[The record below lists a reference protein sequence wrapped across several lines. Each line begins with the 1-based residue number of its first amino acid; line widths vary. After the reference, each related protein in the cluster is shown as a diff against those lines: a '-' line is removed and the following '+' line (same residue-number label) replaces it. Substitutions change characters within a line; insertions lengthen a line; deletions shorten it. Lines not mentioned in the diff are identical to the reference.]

1 MVLESIISP
10 LRAEKKP
17 WELFFIGLLYAS
29 IAIFFSLHIF
39 DALAGIIAV
48 FLTVS
53 AAIPIM
59 YQTIKMEEGKDLM
72 GLSQLTVLKE
82 HAHALS
88 FFMFLFM
95 GILMSFTFWYI
106 FLPPEVGANLFSI
119 QIETIKN
126 INANVISG
134 WVANTNMFS
143 LIFFNNVKVLT
154 FCILFSFFYGAGAIF
169 ILTWNASVIAVA
181 LGSFVRSHLGSYSAV
196 LGFSKVAAYFHVF
209 SLGLLRYLIHGIPEI
224 LAYFTG
230 GLAGGI
236 ISVAVIKHD
245 FRTKNFERIIFDA
258 ADLVLIAIGVLFI
271 AAVIETW
278 ITPYFFL

>member
-17 WELFFIGLLYAS
+17 WELFFVGLLYAS
-29 IAIFFSLHIF
+29 VAIFFSLRIF
-39 DALAGIIAV
+39 DELAGIIAV

-59 YQTIKMEEGKDLM
+59 YQTIKMEEEKDLM
-72 GLSQLTVLKE
+72 GLPQLTVLKE
-82 HAHALS
+82 HAYALS
-88 FFMFLFM
+88 FFMFLFL
-95 GILMSFTFWYI
+95 GILMAFTLWYI
-106 FLPPEVGANLFSI
+106 FLPPEVSASLFSI

-134 WVANTNMFS
+134 WVANANMFS
-143 LIFFNNVKVLT
+143 LIFFNNVKVLM
-154 FCILFSFFYGAGAIF
+154 FCILFAFFYGAGAIF

-181 LGSFVRSHLGSYSAV
+181 LGSFVRSHLASYSTT

-209 SLGLLRYLIHGIPEI
+209 SLGLLRYMIHGIPEI

-258 ADLVLIAIGVLFI
+258 ADLVLIAIGTLFI
-271 AAVIETW
+271 AAIIETW
-278 ITPYFFL
+278 VTPYFFM